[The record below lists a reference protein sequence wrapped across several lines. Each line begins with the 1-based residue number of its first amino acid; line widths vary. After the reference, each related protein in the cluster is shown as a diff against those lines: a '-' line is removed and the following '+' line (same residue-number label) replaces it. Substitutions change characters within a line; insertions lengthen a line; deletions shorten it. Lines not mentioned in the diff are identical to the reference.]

1 MGVMNDHGRAFLCGR
16 RAGCPDDCFPGL
28 NMKRLAVSVVALFS
42 VSAHAAIGA
51 AGPSSTKSGTSVVL
65 NYNSTGQPIDSVSRS
80 IAAGTLLGE
89 LLVKDSIKVAGPAG
103 DLAVTTQRVT
113 TAAEVAGSIARGF
126 VKGAGVVGIG
136 VMAYDLVTAVR
147 GRMNGS
153 VAEADV
159 GKSPTDVSQQRW
171 CVYGKN
177 DSSGNPLYCDTSAG
191 GAVQKY
197 ENYVRAWEIS
207 TNNRLQCGSD
217 VNGNPVYGS
226 VSVVLKSVH
235 SSGTAYYYDEHQV
248 CSGPSRYF
256 DVYSTFATVNKLADQ
271 VVKQCEGG
279 ASVGADG
286 KCPTGIYTPVTATQL
301 QDMIKSAVT
310 QAVAKD
316 HSLSPAADI
325 KETGSMSVT
334 GSPSTQT
341 GKPTT
346 KTTTSPTG
354 STTETTTPT
363 YNISYGPT
371 ISWTTTNTTVTNV
384 TQGGT
389 TTTTTTTETKPTE
402 EATDGMC
409 KLYPDSLACQ
419 KVGDPPKDEI
429 PKTDRTVSVAQE
441 SVSLP
446 EGCPADIPLPGGKV
460 LSYASACDAAQKIR
474 PVVIAAGVLSALL
487 IAVAA
492 LRSS

>member
-1 MGVMNDHGRAFLCGR
+1 MNDCGRAFLRGR
-16 RAGCPDDCFPGL
+16 RAGCPDDRFPGL
-28 NMKRLAVSVVALFS
+28 SMKSFVFAVALFS

-51 AGPSSTKSGTSVVL
+51 AGPSSTKSGTSVVV
-65 NYNSTGQPIDSVSRS
+65 NYNPAGQPIDSVSRS

-89 LLVKDSIKVAGPAG
+89 LLVKDQMKVAGPAG

-126 VKGAGVVGIG
+126 VKGSGVIGIG
-136 VMAYDLVTAVR
+136 VMAYDLVTAFR

-153 VAEADV
+153 AAELDA
-159 GKSPTDVSQQRW
+159 GKAPVDKVVENW
-171 CVYGKN
+171 CVSGHNDAQGNPKYCSTSAPAAWQLYWSSTTHTVVCGY
-177 DSSGNPLYCDTSAG
+177 DSSGNE
-191 GAVQKY
+191 VQ
-197 ENYVRAWEIS
+197 
-207 TNNRLQCGSD
+207 GSIT
-217 VNGNPVYGS
+217 PVLAS
-226 VSVVLKSVH
+226 IH
-235 SSGTAYYYDEHQV
+235 SSGEAYYYDERWV
-248 CSGPSRYF
+248 CNGPSRFFDSSYF
-256 DVYSTFATVNKLADQ
+256 AGSVLKKANVTQKTCSDGGST
-271 VVKQCEGG
+271 
-279 ASVGADG
+279 GADG
-286 KCPTGIYTPVTATQL
+286 KCPTGIYTPVTASQL
-301 QDMIKSAVT
+301 QDMIKGAVT
-310 QAVAKD
+310 QAIAKD
-316 HSLSPAADI
+316 HSLSPSADI

-354 STTETTTPT
+354 STTETATPT

-389 TTTTTTTETKPTE
+389 TTTTTTTETRPTE

-429 PKTDRTVSVAQE
+429 PKTTQTVTVSPEAVN
-441 SVSLP
+441 LP
-446 EGCPADIPLPGGKV
+446 EGCPADISLPGGNV
-460 LSYASACDAAQKIR
+460 LSYATACDAAQKIR
-474 PVVIAAGVLSALL
+474 PVVIAAGVLAGLL

-492 LRSS
+492 LRGVS

>member
-1 MGVMNDHGRAFLCGR
+1 
-16 RAGCPDDCFPGL
+16 
-28 NMKRLAVSVVALFS
+28 MKRLAVSAVALFS

-51 AGPSSTKSGTSVVL
+51 AGPSSTKSGTSVVV

-89 LLVKDSIKVAGPAG
+89 LLIKDQMKVAGPAG
-103 DLAVTTQRVT
+103 DLAVTTQRLT

-126 VKGAGVVGIG
+126 VKGAGVIGIG
-136 VMAYDLVTAVR
+136 VMAYDLVTSVR
-147 GRMNGS
+147 ARMNGA
-153 VAEADV
+153 VAEADA
-159 GKSPTDVSQQRW
+159 GTAPSDKSTPNF
-171 CVYGKN
+171 CIYGY
-177 DSSGNPLYCDTSAG
+177 SVPSPYCGATH
-191 GAVQKY
+191 GAVANKWY
-197 ENYVRAWEIS
+197 TDNYASTQPDCSPGVKGTYTLAYDKNIS
-207 TNNRLQCGSD
+207 T
-217 VNGNPVYGS
+217 
-226 VSVVLKSVH
+226 
-235 SSGTAYYYDEHQV
+235 YYYYNVINSCTGSKSQI
-248 CSGPSRYF
+248 
-256 DVYSTFATVNKLADQ
+256 TVQQTANII
-271 VVKQCEGG
+271 VKECNNG
-279 ASVGADG
+279 ASIGADG
-286 KCPTGIYTPVTATQL
+286 KCPTGIYAPVTATQL

-310 QAVAKD
+310 QAIAKD

-346 KTTTSPTG
+346 KTNTSPTG

-371 ISWTTTNTTVTNV
+371 ISWTTTNTTITNV

>member
-1 MGVMNDHGRAFLCGR
+1 MNDYGRAFLCGR
-16 RAGCPDDCFPGL
+16 RAGCLDDCFPGL
-28 NMKRLAVSVVALFS
+28 NMKRLAVSAVALFS

-51 AGPSSTKSGTSVVL
+51 AGPSATKSGTSVVL

-126 VKGAGVVGIG
+126 VKGAGVIGIG

-153 VAEADV
+153 AAEVDA
-159 GKSPTDVSQQRW
+159 GKAPVDKVVENW
-171 CVYGKN
+171 CVGGKN
-177 DSSGNPLYCDTSAG
+177 DAQGNPKYCATSAP
-191 GAVQKY
+191 A
-197 ENYVRAWEIS
+197 AWELYWSS
-207 TNNRLQCGSD
+207 TTHTVVCGYDSTGNEVPGSITYVLQSI
-217 VNGNPVYGS
+217 
-226 VSVVLKSVH
+226 H
-235 SSGTAYYYDEHQV
+235 SSGTAYYYDERWI
-248 CSGPSRYF
+248 CNGPTRFFDSTYFSG
-256 DVYSTFATVNKLADQ
+256 T
-271 VVKQCEGG
+271 VVKKADVTQKTCPDGG
-279 ASVGADG
+279 SVGADG

-419 KVGDPPKDEI
+419 KVGDPPNDEI

>member
-1 MGVMNDHGRAFLCGR
+1 
-16 RAGCPDDCFPGL
+16 
-28 NMKRLAVSVVALFS
+28 MKKIALACLALFS
-42 VSAHAAIGA
+42 VSAQAAI
-51 AGPSSTKSGTSVVL
+51 
-65 NYNSTGQPIDSVSRS
+65 NNSTPTGVRSGSSITINYASNGTPLVSSARTVTTGANS
-80 IAAGTLLGE
+80 GE
-89 LLVKDSIKVAGPAG
+89 MLIRDMLNLSGPAG
-103 DLAVTTQRVT
+103 NLPVTAQRVT

-126 VKGAGVVGIG
+126 VKGAGVIGIG

-217 VNGNPVYGS
+217 VNGRPVYGS

-256 DVYSTFATVNKLADQ
+256 DIYSTFATVNKLSDQ

-286 KCPTGIYTPVTATQL
+286 KCPTGIYTPVTAPQL
-301 QDMIKSAVT
+301 QEMIKTAVT
-310 QAVAKD
+310 TAIAKE

-325 KETGSMSVT
+325 TETGTRTLTGPATQTGAATTTTTTTAT
-334 GSPSTQT
+334 GSSTQT
-341 GKPTT
+341 
-346 KTTTSPTG
+346 S
-354 STTETTTPT
+354 TPT
-363 YNISYGPT
+363 YNYTYGGDT
-371 ISWTTTNTTVTNV
+371 ITYNTTNTTVNNV
-384 TQGGT
+384 TSNGV
-389 TTTTTTTETKPTE
+389 TTTTTTTETKPAEPTE
-402 EATDGMC
+402 GMC

-429 PKTDRTVSVAQE
+429 PKATQTVTVSPEAVN
-441 SVSLP
+441 LP

-460 LSYASACDAAQKIR
+460 LSYATACDAAQKIR
-474 PVVIAAGVLSALL
+474 PVVIAAGVLAGLL

-492 LRSS
+492 LRGVS